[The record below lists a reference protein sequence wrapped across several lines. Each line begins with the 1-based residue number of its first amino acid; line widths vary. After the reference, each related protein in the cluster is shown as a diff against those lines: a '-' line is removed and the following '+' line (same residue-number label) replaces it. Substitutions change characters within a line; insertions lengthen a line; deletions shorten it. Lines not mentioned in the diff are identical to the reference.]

1 MRSRTPIL
9 IVLTVANCS
18 SPRQFAEHEWIPV
31 PPPDLGDIV
40 ARVGLVP
47 IFAKQVEAEAK
58 RTAKVGREAL
68 DDLIASNLLAEYARR
83 EGFELVSGMDPDVK
97 SALVQRMIEREV
109 EPNLRLEATP
119 DSALR
124 PLYDRARE
132 SFVHPRL
139 VEIGVLAVYT
149 GALMKKDMREM
160 REQTAKELATF
171 LRSHPP
177 KTLDEF
183 SAVARDP
190 VWSARNVVFVRLLQ
204 SPDSPLPKAVGTE
217 VAKLRASGDTT
228 QLVITEKGAFIA
240 RYIDERPPENITFAQ
255 ARDKLLA
262 GFYEEW
268 RRQQF
273 LEFTTRLT
281 RLHRV
286 ETHFDRLATNE

>member
-1 MRSRTPIL
+1 M
-9 IVLTVANCS
+9 VANCS
-18 SPRQFAEHEWIPV
+18 SSRQFAENDWIPV

-47 IFAKQVEAEAK
+47 IFAKQIEAEAK
-58 RTAKVGREAL
+58 RTGKVGREAL
-68 DDLIASNLLAEYARR
+68 DDLIASNLLAECARR
-83 EGFELVSGMDPDVK
+83 EGFAFMNGTDPDVK
-97 SALVQRMIEREV
+97 SAMVQRLIEREI
-109 EPNLRLEATP
+109 EPNLSREATP

-139 VEIGVLAVYT
+139 VEIGVLAIYT
-149 GALMKKDMREM
+149 GALMKKDMREV

-190 VWSARNVVFVRLLQ
+190 VWSARNVVFARMFQ
-204 SPDSPLPKAVGTE
+204 SPDSPLSKAVGTE
-217 VAKLRASGDTT
+217 VAKLQTLGDTT
-228 QLVITEKGAFIA
+228 RLVIDKAGAFIA
-240 RYIDERPPENITFAQ
+240 RYISERPPENITFEQ

-262 GFYEEW
+262 GFYEHW
-268 RRQQF
+268 RSQQF
-273 LEFTTRLT
+273 LEFTTRLAQ
-281 RLHRV
+281 LHRV
-286 ETHFDRLATNE
+286 ETHFDRLTTNEQGL